1 MRNLLQSLIVIVI
14 LLTMLVAPVF
24 GKEVQL
30 RPGPMEP
37 IGNKVTAETQLKPGQ
52 AVQIFW
58 KKQWWFGSVLEA
70 QKDGK
75 VKVHYYGWD
84 PKWDEAVPRE
94 RLLVMPRN
102 PTPLKKPSDIVVK
115 ADTKLK
121 PGDPV
126 QVEWKK
132 QWWLGSV
139 VALQKDGKVKIHYFG
154 WSFSWDEVVDRSRLR
169 LFPESQKKK

>member
-1 MRNLLQSLIVIVI
+1 MKNLLSSLVVVGI
-14 LLTMLVAPVF
+14 LLSMLVTPVLA
-24 GKEVQL
+24 KEVEL
-30 RPGPMEP
+30 RPGPTEP

-52 AVQIFW
+52 AVQILW
-58 KKQWWFGSVLEA
+58 KKQWWFGSVLSVE
-70 QKDGK
+70 KDGK

-84 PKWDEAVPRE
+84 PKWDEAVPRN
-94 RLLVMPRN
+94 RLLVLPKKPN
-102 PTPLKKPSDIVVK
+102 PLKKPSEIVVK

-139 VALQKDGKVKIHYFG
+139 VALQDDGKVKVHYFG
-154 WSFSWDEVVDRSRLR
+154 WPFSWDEVVERSRLR
-169 LFPESQKKK
+169 LFSESQKKK